1 MTHAGG
7 RPSDYTE
14 EIANII
20 CDRLSDG
27 KSLKRICED
36 KDMPSKVTVYN
47 WLDSNKEFLNKYM
60 RAKEDSSDALADDIQ
75 DIADKVLT
83 GEYNPNAARV
93 AMDGKK
99 WIAAKLKPKKYGD
112 KLDVTTNG
120 ESVVSPY
127 SALKVD
133 ELRKLAG
140 K

>member
-1 MTHAGG
+1 MVHAGG
-7 RPSDYTE
+7 RPSEYTQ

-27 KSLKRICED
+27 KSLKSICEME
-36 KDMPSKVTVYN
+36 DMPSKVTVYN
-47 WLDSNKEFLNKYM
+47 WLDSNKEFLNKYT

-75 DIADKVLT
+75 DIADKVLDGT
-83 GEYNPNAARV
+83 YSPNAARV

-120 ESVVSPY
+120 ESVISPY
-127 SALKVD
+127 SSLNAD
-133 ELRKLAG
+133 ELRKLAS